1 MSILDQLPIRQ
12 NPEGWP
18 AVRSLPSPSHP
29 MAVARDLVAL
39 TKRTGT
45 IVWWRG
51 DFYRWA
57 RTHWVV
63 WADEEVKAWLYRET
77 EAAVYETTGRDG
89 KPTTAQWA
97 PNRKKIGDLFD
108 ALAHGVVLRRS
119 DLDSDDG
126 VGRVAFANGVLDLG
140 SMDLLGHSP
149 DRFNL
154 HCLTF
159 DYNAKADC
167 PRWRRF
173 LDEVLEADETRIAL
187 LQEWFGYVLC
197 GGTELQKILSMFGPK
212 RCGKGT
218 VMRVLTALL
227 GPVYVCAPPTLDSL
241 AGTFGQEK
249 LIGTRLAVL
258 GDVQWVG
265 NRLGEVVGIL
275 LSISGEDFQTVHRKN
290 RTDWKGRL
298 GTRFM
303 IAGND
308 RPKFSNAST
317 ALAGR
322 MEQLQFRVSFYGR
335 EDAGLERR
343 LLAELS
349 GIFNWAL
356 EGWRRLGGNGGRF
369 TQSDLGAAAKE
380 EVERAASP
388 VTAFVRDECVLRGD
402 ARIELDELHRAFVRW
417 RTAERL
423 EGTIPINTFS
433 RNLLSSFPMVLT
445 KRHGSARTG
454 RTQIAYGIRLRV
466 DDDEPF
472 ELASVDQAA
481 DQADQTAETSGV
493 HSGPSISAA
502 QLMSGPDGPERPD
515 ISGVYHLE
523 NSDSSESTRGGSSE
537 HPTSAR
543 VQTEGEILRGPSGPP
558 PTSPPDSTPLTSA
571 NTGPDSGPGNAPAL
585 WSDSGPGHET
595 AVNRSNGA
603 KQLSATADGARSTR
617 MAGDEKAPAL
627 RHSPCSSCGLR
638 PDFGHTSD
646 CPEAVPPW

>member
-1 MSILDQLPIRQ
+1 MSILDQLPPPT
-12 NPEGWP
+12 NTEEWP
-18 AVRSLPSPSHP
+18 AIRSLPSPANP
-29 MAVARDLVAL
+29 MAVARDLVNL

-45 IVWWRG
+45 ILWWRG
-51 DFYRWA
+51 DFYQWA
-57 RTHWVV
+57 DTHWVI

-77 EAAVYETTGRDG
+77 ETAVYETTDRNG

-97 PNRKKIGDLFD
+97 PNRKKIGDLLD
-108 ALAHGVVLRRS
+108 ALAHGVVLRRT

-126 VGRVAFANGVLDLG
+126 GGKVAFGNGVLDLD
-140 SMDLLGHSP
+140 SMELLHHSP
-149 DRFNL
+149 ERFNL

-159 DYNAKADC
+159 DFDPEATC
-167 PRWRRF
+167 PRWARF
-173 LDEVLEADETRIAL
+173 LDEVLESDGARIAL

-197 GGTELQKILSMFGPK
+197 GGTEVQKILSMFGPK

-218 VMRVLTALL
+218 VMRILTALL
-227 GPVYVCAPPTLDSL
+227 GPVYVAAPPTLDSL

-265 NRLGEVVGIL
+265 SHLGEVVGIL

-335 EDAGLERR
+335 EDAGLEKR

-356 EGWRRLGGNGGRF
+356 DGWRRLLRNGKRF

-380 EVERAASP
+380 EVERSASP

-402 ARIELDELHRAFVRW
+402 GCVELDELHRAYVRW
-417 RTAERL
+417 RAAERL
-423 EGTIPINTFS
+423 EGVVPVAAFS
-433 RNLLSSFPMVLT
+433 RNLQSSFPLVAT
-445 KRHGSARTG
+445 ARVGSARTG
-454 RTQIAYGIRLRV
+454 RTQVAYGIRLRA
-466 DDDEPF
+466 DDSEPF
-472 ELASVDQAA
+472 ELASVDQVP
-481 DQADQTAETSGV
+481 DQADQVDQDEQLDLGSEVSAGQV
-493 HSGPSISAA
+493 LSGPGGPGGPGIS
-502 QLMSGPDGPERPD
+502 E
-515 ISGVYHLE
+515 VYRLE
-523 NSDSSESTRGGSSE
+523 NTDSSVRTSSRSYE
-537 HPTSAR
+537 HPTKEL
-543 VQTEGEILRGPSGPP
+543 VQTEVGICLVPPGPP
-558 PTSPPDSTPLTSA
+558 GPHDRRNSLTSA
-571 NTGPDSGPGNAPAL
+571 NSALNADQASWLDPGPGPHQRDGGHNPTDQRSDTASAASHGAIDAPGRRPATGNAPCQ
-585 WSDSGPGHET
+585 E
-595 AVNRSNGA
+595 
-603 KQLSATADGARSTR
+603 
-617 MAGDEKAPAL
+617 
-627 RHSPCSSCGLR
+627 CGL
-638 PDFGHTSD
+638 PAGFGHTPE
-646 CPEAVPPW
+646 CPQAAVPW